1 MELSDS
7 IKKVKEKIWD
17 KEDIP
22 QDQQRYIFSIK
33 PNEKESNNDS
43 DKSNN
48 DNNNHFTLR
57 LRKVSYIFVIYDE
70 GKQLL
75 IEDYNFGCRNILWLK
90 KKIEEKLEIETK
102 FQQLTING
110 KIMGD
115 SESLAN
121 NQISNGKEVYLSVN
135 MNVKD
140 YLKLKNK

>member
-7 IKKVKEKIWD
+7 IKKVKEKIRD
-17 KEDIP
+17 IEDIP

-43 DKSNN
+43 DKSNK

-115 SESLAN
+115 SENLAN

-135 MNVKD
+135 MNVMD

>member
-7 IKKVKEKIWD
+7 IKKVKENIWD

-75 IEDYNFGCRNILWLK
+75 IKDYNFGCRNILWLK

-135 MNVKD
+135 MNVMD

>member
-7 IKKVKEKIWD
+7 IKNVKEKIRD
-17 KEDIP
+17 IEDIP

-135 MNVKD
+135 MNVMD

>member
-7 IKKVKEKIWD
+7 IKNVKEKIRD

-57 LRKVSYIFVIYDE
+57 LRKVSYIFVIFDE
-70 GKQLL
+70 GKPLL
-75 IEDYNFGCRNILWLK
+75 IEDYNFGCRNILYLK
-90 KKIEEKLEIETK
+90 KKIEEKLGIETK
-102 FQQLTING
+102 FQQLILNG

>member
-7 IKKVKEKIWD
+7 VKYVKEKIRN

-33 PNEKESNNDS
+33 PNENESNNDS

-57 LRKVSYIFVIYDE
+57 LRKVSLLFIIFDE
-70 GKQLL
+70 GKKLL

-90 KKIEEKLEIETK
+90 KK
-102 FQQLTING
+102 
-110 KIMGD
+110 
-115 SESLAN
+115 
-121 NQISNGKEVYLSVN
+121 
-135 MNVKD
+135 
-140 YLKLKNK
+140 LKKSWE